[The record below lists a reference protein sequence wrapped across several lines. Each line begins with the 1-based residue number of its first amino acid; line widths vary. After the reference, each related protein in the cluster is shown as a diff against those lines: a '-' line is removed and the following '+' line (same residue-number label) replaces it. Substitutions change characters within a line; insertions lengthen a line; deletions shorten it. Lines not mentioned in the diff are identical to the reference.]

1 MAKNR
6 VEKITE
12 RLVMPII
19 QNENFE
25 LVDLEYKKEGS
36 NQYLRIYIDKP
47 GGITLDDCQKV
58 SEQLG
63 EELDREDPISENY
76 FLEVSSPGLDRPL
89 KKDSDFIRFAG
100 EIVEVKL
107 YEALNGNKVIEGEL
121 VGLEEN
127 MIKINVANVGLLE
140 LPKEKVALTRL
151 AVKFQGGKLE

>member
-36 NQYLRIYIDKP
+36 NWYLRIYIDKP

-89 KKDSDFIRFAG
+89 MKDSDFIRFAG
-100 EIVEVKL
+100 EFV
-107 YEALNGNKVIEGEL
+107 
-121 VGLEEN
+121 
-127 MIKINVANVGLLE
+127 
-140 LPKEKVALTRL
+140 
-151 AVKFQGGKLE
+151 

>member
-36 NQYLRIYIDKP
+36 NWYLRIYIDKP

-151 AVKFQGGKLE
+151 AVKF